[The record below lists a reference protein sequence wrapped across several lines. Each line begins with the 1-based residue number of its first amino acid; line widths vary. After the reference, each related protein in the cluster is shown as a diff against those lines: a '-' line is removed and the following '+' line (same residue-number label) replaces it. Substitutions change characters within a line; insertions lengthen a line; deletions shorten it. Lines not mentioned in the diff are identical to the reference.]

1 MLNQVVEHL
10 VAALD
15 KVRLQ
20 AAFNLGNLIVVL
32 VANTAVLN
40 LAGGTESLECL
51 LADAQVLTHGLAIIP
66 LLVRVC

>member
-40 LAGGTESLECL
+40 RAGGTESLECL